1 MSINAGEAERGSE
14 AKRICEII
22 RDDILEGR
30 FAADERLKIS
40 ALAQRYGTS
49 AIPVREALQQLR
61 GEGFVIFSHNVGARV
76 RSVDE
81 SFIRDNA
88 EVTAQIEPYLTR
100 WTMSMVGEGHIRRM
114 LTVQDAIEAQG
125 FDDPGAYAVLDEAF
139 HRVLYDEHY
148 NRQAVDLWW
157 RNREIIK
164 LVSRRFEFP
173 LARRTAIV
181 REHRSLIEFVQSGD
195 VDGAVAV
202 AAQHATGSGN
212 HVVERMRARKIGLAS
227 RF

>member
-1 MSINAGEAERGSE
+1 MIDSGEAERGSE
-14 AKRICEII
+14 AKRICETI
-22 RDDILEGR
+22 REDILEGR
-30 FAADERLKIS
+30 FAADEKLKIS

-61 GEGFVIFSHNVGARV
+61 GEGFVIFSHNAGAWV
-76 RSVDE
+76 RSIDE

-100 WTMSMVGEGHIRRM
+100 WTMSMVGDGHVRRM
-114 LTVQDAIEAQG
+114 VEIQDAIEAQG
-125 FDDPGAYAVLDEAF
+125 FDDPNAYAVLDEQF

-148 NRQAVDLWW
+148 NQQAVDLWW
-157 RNREIIK
+157 RNRELLK
-164 LVSRRFEFP
+164 LVASRFEFP

-181 REHRSLIEFVQSGD
+181 REHRSLIESVQSGD
-195 VDGAVAV
+195 VDRAVAV

-212 HVVERMRARKIGLAS
+212 HVVERMRARKAGS
-227 RF
+227 VSQR